1 MAFGLNSIRSG
12 TSDRSSASPLNSGFI
27 SAQYSLI
34 ERPTNSKNVYAHFI
48 NNKLVASYSEDP
60 ENITKH
66 IDGPYYADDL
76 KCLVYLTYDVYGN
89 KPIFSTSDGTRP
101 GFGTKNVYVEN

>member
-12 TSDRSSASPLNSGFI
+12 ASSASPIINKFTFDPS
-27 SAQYSLI
+27 SLI
-34 ERPTNSKNVYAHFI
+34 ERPVNSKNVYAHFI

-66 IDGPYYADDL
+66 IEGPYYSDDL
-76 KCLVYLTYDVYGN
+76 KCVVHLRYDVYGN
-89 KPIFSTSDGTRP
+89 TPIFSTSDGTGP
-101 GFGTKNVYVEN
+101 GFGTKNVYVEI